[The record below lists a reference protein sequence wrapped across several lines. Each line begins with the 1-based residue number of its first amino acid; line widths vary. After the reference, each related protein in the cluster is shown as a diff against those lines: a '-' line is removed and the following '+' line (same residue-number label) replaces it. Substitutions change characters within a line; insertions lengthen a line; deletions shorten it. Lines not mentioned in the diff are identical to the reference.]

1 MPLGTRMKHVHAELH
16 ALTCVAQVVAL
27 QQAEAGWCI
36 EVDRSSNGGPPK
48 RMKLYASKVVLAV
61 GGRQETPLS
70 AFSTTH
76 QARQDSPVSVPPRNI
91 SCPDR

>member
-1 MPLGTRMKHVHAELH
+1 MPLGTRMKHVHANLH

-70 AFSTTH
+70 AFSTAH
-76 QARQDSPVSVPPRNI
+76 QARQGRVKNSSCRNFTA
-91 SCPDR
+91 